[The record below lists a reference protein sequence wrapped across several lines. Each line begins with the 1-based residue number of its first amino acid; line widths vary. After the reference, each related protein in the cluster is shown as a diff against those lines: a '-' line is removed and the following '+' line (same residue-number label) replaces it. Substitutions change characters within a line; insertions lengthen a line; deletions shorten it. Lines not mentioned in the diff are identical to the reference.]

1 MKNNNPVKLLQLIA
15 VLAIAA
21 SSCKKDHTP
30 APAGDAKPVTIGLF
44 ETDTTQVNN
53 GTLAVDNRILIP
65 ISKIGTQTVVYNPI
79 FDTGSTGLTI
89 YAGGVVPVNM
99 FSPTDGFN
107 IASGDSLV
115 TPNGI
120 TITSHASTMSYGNA
134 QGSTTEYGNLA
145 YASITIA
152 NQTSSGITGVTIK
165 RVPIFL
171 FYKIEDQNN
180 KIITAS
186 HGFDI
191 FGVGPGVSYTNS
203 SIASPLSYYSPGT
216 GLTNGFKLATLVAA
230 NFING
235 KGVYVESLLTL
246 GLTSADLN
254 SSGFIMHPL
263 SIIDQSGYS
272 PDIPGTIT
280 YNGTTISA
288 TLLFDTGTP
297 SITIIEKPASISPL
311 LPENTVVTVKTNK
324 GFTYTYTTTSTNNFT
339 EVQNPQNTRDNRSI
353 FSIDFFEDNEFLTD
367 YAGHQIGLK
376 NN

>member
-1 MKNNNPVKLLQLIA
+1 MKNNYPVKLLQLIA

-21 SSCKKDHTP
+21 SSCKKNSSP
-30 APAGDAKPVTIGLF
+30 APTDAKPVTIGLF
-44 ETDTTQVNN
+44 ESSFTSNN
-53 GTLAVDNRILIP
+53 VTSNRVLIP
-65 ISKIGTQTVVYNPI
+65 ITKIGTKAVNYDPI

-89 YAGGVVPVNM
+89 YAEGVVPTSM

-107 IASGDSLV
+107 IAAGDSLV

-152 NQTSSGITGVTIK
+152 NQTSSGVTGTTIK

-171 FYKIEDQNN
+171 FYKIVDQNN
-180 KIITAS
+180 TPLAAS
-186 HGFDI
+186 HGYDI

-216 GLTNGFKLATLVAA
+216 GLTSGFKLSS
-230 NFING
+230 FISTDFVTDTG
-235 KGVYVESLLTL
+235 TYVENLLTL

-280 YNGTTISA
+280 YNGNTIAA

-297 SITIIEKPASISPL
+297 TITIIEQPAAISPL
-311 LPENTVVTVKTNK
+311 LPENTVVTVKTNR
-324 GFTYTYTTTSTNNFT
+324 GFTYTYTTASTNNLT
-339 EVQNPQNTRDNRSI
+339 EVKNPNNTHDLRSI